1 MVSTPSL
8 SLPACTYSLVWSS
21 LWSVDRWRENLGP
34 VYRWLCM
41 AGRVDS
47 CSTIL
52 LIWDILEGEW
62 WGEIFP
68 VYRISWSTWLF
79 NLLKRENGQICDC
92 VLIHGLWPMVRLDH
106 HRFGGNMIEKNWWQ
120 RNLGKKYIDI
130 PLWMDKKIKI
140 FVALL
145 MLTNGSP
152 QQIRISIIKWM
163 AWTVLW
169 IPARSCHQTMGSWT
183 KLTCSKDEGYAWAQ

>member
-1 MVSTPSL
+1 MKKWHKCPCSPLPASL
-8 SLPACTYSLVWSS
+8 SQPALIALCGVPYDQLIDEEKTWAQFTDGSAWYS
-21 LWSVDRWRENLGP
+21 
-34 VYRWLCM
+34 
-41 AGRVDS
+41 GRVDS

-130 PLWMDKKIKI
+130 PLWVDKKNEDICGP
-140 FVALL
+140 FNAYQWVTSADQDFNNQMDSMNCSVDTCQLL
-145 MLTNGSP
+145 PSNNGLMN
-152 QQIRISIIKWM
+152 KVDM
-163 AWTVLW
+163 
-169 IPARSCHQTMGSWT
+169 
-183 KLTCSKDEGYAWAQ
+183 